1 MLKKLLVNVMTMVM
15 IAGCFTETVNAT
27 EYRTVSDEY
36 EEQQIEVLQGD
47 IKTDATGNYQYQEL
61 DDGTVTI
68 TKYVGSETAVVMP
81 TKLDGK
87 TVTKINRMAFYNTPI
102 VSVVVA
108 DTVLCIGDYAFDMCK
123 QLESIYIPVGVNEIQ
138 VAAFCGCT
146 NLSKIEVAEGN
157 AAFVTNDN
165 ILYTKD
171 MKELIICG
179 QGKEK
184 VEVPDGVTII
194 GLYAFRENDV
204 EEVILP
210 EGLQRLEEGAFLA
223 SRVNKI
229 NLPQSLEYIGQNAL
243 NGSGITEIEIPQN
256 VTYIG
261 NAAFGQTQN
270 VEKVTVSEANPKY
283 MAEENILYTKDKKE
297 LLYYAGN
304 KESIVINPR
313 VEKIDDQAFYGMIDL
328 REVTLPEGLKEIGNA
343 AFSECWNLRE
353 ITIPQHV
360 EKIELFAFMSCMYM
374 KKVTVLSKACT
385 FETLQVAASDL
396 IFPSTVEFCGYDGS
410 TIEEYAK
417 TYNRTFIS
425 LGEAPLVIGDVL
437 TTSWQYPYVKYAI
450 ENKLAS
456 GKGTDAL
463 GNVLFDPES
472 KMTRAEFIQLLYNKE
487 GKPEV
492 TYESIFSDVPEGK
505 WFANAIVWGYKNNLV
520 SGKKGI
526 FDVNGNIT
534 REEVAT
540 ILYKYAANYKKY
552 DTTGAADLS
561 GYEDVEEISSWAVNN
576 MKWAIQYNVMKGR
589 GTKIAAGDNATRAEC
604 ITMLI
609 NFINEYEKSE

>member
-1 MLKKLLVNVMTMVM
+1 MLKKLLVSVITMVLIM
-15 IAGCFTETVNAT
+15 CCFAENVNAT
-27 EYRTVSDEY
+27 EYRTVNCEN
-36 EEQQIEVLQGD
+36 EETQIAVLQGET
-47 IKTDATGNYQYQEL
+47 KTDATGNYQYQEL

-87 TVTKINRMAFYNTPI
+87 TVTKINRMAFYNTPV
-102 VSVVVA
+102 VSVVIA
-108 DTVLCIGDYAFDMCK
+108 DTVLCIGDYAFDLCK
-123 QLESIYIPVGVNEIQ
+123 QLESIYIPASVNEIQ
-138 VAAFCGCT
+138 VAAFYGCT

-157 AAFVTNDN
+157 AAFVAKDN

-171 MKELIICG
+171 MKELIVCG
-179 QGKEK
+179 VGKEK
-184 VEVPDGVTII
+184 VEVPVGVETIRI
-194 GLYAFRENDV
+194 YAFCQNPV
-204 EEVILP
+204 KEVVLP
-210 EGLQRLEEGAFLA
+210 EGLVRIEDDAFGGAQLE
-223 SRVNKI
+223 KI
-229 NLPQSLEYIGQNAL
+229 NLPESLEYIAQNAL
-243 NGSGITEIEIPQN
+243 RGTNITELAIPRN
-256 VTYIG
+256 VKYIG
-261 NAAFGQTQN
+261 NNALGQN
-270 VEKVTVSEANPKY
+270 KKLEKLTVSEANAY
-283 MAEENILYTKDKKE
+283 YVVEDNILYTKDKKE
-297 LLYYAGN
+297 LLYCVGN
-304 KESIVINPR
+304 RESIVINSK
-313 VEKIDDQAFYGMIDL
+313 VEKIGTQAFYGMTNL
-328 REVTLPEGLKEIGNA
+328 REVTLPEGLKEIGQA
-343 AFSECWNLRE
+343 AFGECWNLRE
-353 ITIPQHV
+353 ITIPQSV
-360 EKIELFAFMSCMYM
+360 ERVKLHAFTSCMYM
-374 KKVTVLSKACT
+374 QKVTVLSKACVL
-385 FETLQVAASDL
+385 EAQQSMGGDL
-396 IFPSTVEFCGYDGS
+396 LFTSTAVLYGYDGS
-410 TIEEYAK
+410 TLEEYAK
-417 TYNRTFIS
+417 TYNRNFVS
-425 LGEAPLVIGDVL
+425 LGEAPLVIADVS
-437 TTSWQYPYVKYAI
+437 TKSWQYPYVKYAI

-456 GKGTDAL
+456 GKGMDAL

-492 TYESIFSDVPEGK
+492 AYESIFNDVPEGK
-505 WFANAIVWGYKNNLV
+505 WFTKAIVWGYKNNLI

-589 GTKIAAGDNATRAEC
+589 GSKIAPSDNATRAEC